1 MWLVQ
6 PKPDSSDSR
15 PLMTIGRA
23 VAAVAGFAG
32 PPGVGNPMSGSSR
45 DLYTV
50 EFRIAGVDLVPDD
63 ITQEISLKPW
73 HTRSAGEIRG
83 ASGTFQA
90 GLWCFSGVGEDAIR
104 VREWEN
110 LEDGLLNLLPHL
122 MDRRQVISSYASR
135 YDVFWWCAHFQGS
148 FDGGP
153 TFSPSVLRAL
163 ADLEASLSIAN
174 YLPSEEE

>member
-1 MWLVQ
+1 MA
-6 PKPDSSDSR
+6 
-15 PLMTIGRA
+15 IGRA
-23 VAAVAGFAG
+23 AAAVAGFAG
-32 PPGVGNPMSGSSR
+32 QPGVGNPMSDSSR

-63 ITQEISLKPW
+63 ITQEIGLTPW
-73 HTRSAGEIRG
+73 HTRSPGEMRS
-83 ASGTFQA
+83 ASGTFET
-90 GLWCFSGVGEDAIR
+90 GLWSFSGVGEDAIR

-135 YDVFWWCAHFQGS
+135 YEVFWWCAHFQGS

-153 TFSPSVLRAL
+153 TFSPSALRAL
-163 ADLEASLSIAN
+163 ADLGASLSITN
-174 YLPSEEE
+174 YLPSEEECAQRTSSPSC